1 MVKKYKTPIIVLG
14 AVVLGFLL
22 SKIYTTGSGTRVF
35 DSSANSEAVVLMG
48 REEGNKAPI
57 EESEVGEQKVED
69 GEASPP
75 GQLSEI
81 APEEKENVAV
91 LVEGGGAGI
100 AKPSGDSALG
110 ETDDEGEEAKKEEPQ
125 DISSDRSTRT
135 KSDDRGEKAHIKKD
149 SEAIRTDQY
158 GFEIA
163 NLGNE
168 DIFELEGRLVAL
180 EQAFSIDG
188 RRNKGRSVSGWG
200 EGEELNRINESL
212 TNLYEIVESLPSIDT
227 LQAKMTAV
235 DTAIEE
241 MNETIEAINAVA
253 QKIQNSEIDVAVK
266 ASGEA
271 VQAANEA
278 LVEVK
283 RISETVEGLA
293 DGEKFKDLLTKHDET
308 AEKLTK
314 SSESLVSK
322 TEEIEENLRLIKEE
336 IDGVKAKQDSAIKNI
351 ALLDKNIHVLSSSY
365 RMVYENALRVDE
377 RLLKLE
383 EERERVNKRVLL
395 LENNLL
401 PPD

>member
-22 SKIYTTGSGTRVF
+22 SKIYTTGSDTRVL
-35 DSSANSEAVVLMG
+35 DSSANSEAVVLME
-48 REEGNKAPI
+48 REKGNKAPI
-57 EESEVGEQKVED
+57 EESEVEERKTED
-69 GEASPP
+69 GEASSPE
-75 GQLSEI
+75 QLSEI
-81 APEEKENVAV
+81 SPEEKGNVAV
-91 LVEGGGAGI
+91 LVEGGGAGV

-110 ETDDEGEEAKKEEPQ
+110 EIEDEGEGSKKEEPQ
-125 DISSDRSTRT
+125 DISSDRSART

-188 RRNKGRSVSGWG
+188 RRNKGRSVSGWD

-308 AEKLTK
+308 AENLTK

-377 RLLKLE
+377 RLSKLE